1 MTMMIVLRDA
11 FILAVIQYECIT
23 RMNAPCDT
31 FKMTMIVSLNVFIL
45 VIHYECSTCIFVVV
59 MNASLLTTNV
69 FCDAFTFNCGAFIVT
84 MNTLYNTIIVTM
96 IISPNVFIPLIQ
108 FKCIT

>member
-69 FCDAFTFNCGAFIVT
+69 FCDAFIVT
-84 MNTLYNTIIVTM
+84 TNALCDASY
-96 IISPNVFIPLIQ
+96 
-108 FKCIT
+108 